1 MEVKVNFE
9 SELKHHFEFE
19 FKHQVSDFSKLNQN
33 STSVRKK
40 LQKDTNGNTTLDK
53 ESIIE
58 LIKAAFMEE
67 FEKQQQEISKIIRN
81 IVIITK
87 QETGKLRDEINE
99 VKKSITKI
107 FVRSK
112 CQKLN
117 RTFESFDRMLKM

>member
-1 MEVKVNFE
+1 MEV
-9 SELKHHFEFE
+9 
-19 FKHQVSDFSKLNQN
+19 KHQVSDFSKLNQN

>member
-1 MEVKVNFE
+1 M
-9 SELKHHFEFE
+9 
-19 FKHQVSDFSKLNQN
+19 NQN

-117 RTFESFDRMLKM
+117 RTFESFERMLKM

>member
-1 MEVKVNFE
+1 M
-9 SELKHHFEFE
+9 
-19 FKHQVSDFSKLNQN
+19 NQN

>member
-1 MEVKVNFE
+1 M
-9 SELKHHFEFE
+9 
-19 FKHQVSDFSKLNQN
+19 NQN

-117 RTFESFDRMLKM
+117 RTFESFDRVLKM